1 MKLRKFLAPDARSA
15 LEHIRRELGPDA
27 VVVTSRKTEGGVE
40 FMAGRYDELEA
51 PAGDAAAVKDA
62 GNENGNAIW
71 RELTRLRAML
81 QNQLAGFA
89 WSAEKRRHPV
99 RVHVM
104 QKILAAG
111 FSPKLARHLAA
122 GLPKHYSYEQA
133 DAWLRQVLIRNLRV
147 FAPTDMPGVKPGVW
161 ALVGLTGHGKTTT
174 LAKLAATAAMRHGAD
189 RVALISADAYRV
201 GAQQQLEA
209 YARMMGVGFLGLDD
223 ASELPRVLDSL
234 KQDNKTC
241 VLIDSAGF
249 APSDARFVAQ
259 LAALGQAG
267 AASLL
272 VLSAST
278 QGSLAEEFIRRHGAR
293 AMSGAIITKL
303 DEGGLSGAVL
313 DCLMR
318 YRLAL
323 ACLSTGQ
330 RVPED
335 LHAAHAS
342 YVVDRTLRA
351 CETGGFVMQEEDW
364 VAYAGME
371 AEQDALRR
379 TG

>member
-1 MKLRKFLAPDARSA
+1 MKLRKFPAPDARAA
-15 LEHIRRELGPDA
+15 LERIRRELGPDA
-27 VVVTSRKTEGGVE
+27 VVVTSRKTDSGVE
-40 FMAGRYDELEA
+40 FMAGRYDELEN
-51 PAGDAAAVKDA
+51 PTDDAAGKDA
-62 GNENGNAIW
+62 GHESGGAIW
-71 RELTRLRAML
+71 RELARLRAML

-122 GLPKHYSYEQA
+122 GLPKHYSNEQA

-147 FAPTDMPGVKPGVW
+147 FAPADMPGVKAGIW

-174 LAKLAATAAMRHGAD
+174 LAKLAALAAMRHGAD
-189 RVALISADAYRV
+189 KVALISADAYRV
-201 GAQQQLEA
+201 GAQQQLDA
-209 YARMMGVGFLGLDD
+209 YARMMGVSFLGLDD
-223 ASELPRVLDSL
+223 ASELPQALDDL
-234 KQDNKTC
+234 KKRNKTC

-249 APSDARFVAQ
+249 APGDARFSSQ

-267 AASLL
+267 AACLL
-272 VLSAST
+272 TLSAST
-278 QGSLAEEFIRRHGAR
+278 QGSLAEEAIRRHDAS
-293 AMSGAIITKL
+293 ALSGVIVTKL

-323 ACLSTGQ
+323 ACLSNGQ

-351 CETGGFVMQEEDW
+351 CEKGGFAMQEEDW
-364 VAYAGME
+364 ALYAGME
-371 AEQDALRR
+371 AEQDVLQR